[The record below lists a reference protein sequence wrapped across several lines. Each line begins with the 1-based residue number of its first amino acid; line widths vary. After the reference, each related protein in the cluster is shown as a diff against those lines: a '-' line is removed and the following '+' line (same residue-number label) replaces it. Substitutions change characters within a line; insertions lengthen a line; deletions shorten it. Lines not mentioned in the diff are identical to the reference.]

1 MPKHSAIVRWSN
13 ADPAAFREGHYSRAH
28 EWRFDGGAVVPGS
41 ASPDVVKAPRSDA
54 AAVDPEEAFLAS
66 ISSCHMLWFLDLA
79 RHAGHAVTAYD
90 DEATAALVRSA
101 DGKVRI
107 EEVVLHP
114 QVSFADPQPDAAAI
128 DALHH
133 SAHDKCFIAN
143 SVSATIRVEAR

>member
-1 MPKHSAIVRWSN
+1 MPKHSAIVSWSH

-28 EWRFDGGAVVPGS
+28 EWRFDGGAVVAGS
-41 ASPDVVKAPRSDA
+41 ASPDVVRAPWSDA
-54 AAVDPEEAFLAS
+54 AAVDPEEALLAS

-79 RHAGHAVTAYD
+79 RQAGHAVTAYH

-114 QVSFADPQPDAAAI
+114 HVTFAAPQPEAAAI

-133 SAHDKCFIAN
+133 AAHDKCFIAN